1 MPTSGSNDFLLNR
14 NKLLA
19 RALRMVGAIDKGQAV
34 DKKLELDAAIAANC
48 IFKEMDMQFSNLH
61 VLTRA
66 TMTLQSGV
74 STYTTLNGLPNNVNE
89 ISTAVFVDSSTSRTT
104 LDIMDHLAYSKI
116 VDRTILGIPQRL
128 YLTKE
133 ALTSSRTLYL
143 YPVPQD
149 PKSLEIDY
157 YRRIFDLDSQSDDLD
172 FPPEA
177 YTFLVFRLAADLA
190 EEFNT
195 PDVKAQRLFDRS
207 RLLFQDLRAR
217 MAPKMTN
224 YPLLERKYF

>member
-19 RALRMVGAIDKGQAV
+19 RALRMVGAVDKGQAV
-34 DKKLELDAAIAANC
+34 DKKLEEDAAIAANC

-66 TMTLQSGV
+66 TMTLQAGV
-74 STYTTLNGLPNNVNE
+74 STYTTTNGLPTNVNE
-89 ISTAVFVDSSTSRTT
+89 ISAAVYVDNSTSRTA
-104 LDIMDHLAYSKI
+104 LHIIDHLAYSKI
-116 VDRTILGIPQRL
+116 VDTTTIGIPQKL
-128 YLTKE
+128 FLTKE
-133 ALTSSRTLYL
+133 ALTSVRTLYL

-149 PKSLEIDY
+149 PKPLQLDY

-177 YTFLVFRLAADLA
+177 FSFLVFRLAADLA
-190 EEFNT
+190 EEFQVT
-195 PDVKAQRLFDRS
+195 DVKAQRLFDRS
-207 RLLFQDLRAR
+207 RLLFQDLKAR

-224 YPLLERKYF
+224 YPLEERKFY